1 LLATA
6 LELFARRGIVDT
18 TLGEIARAAG
28 VTAAMMHYYFKS
40 RDELLDVVIDEHL
53 APLREQMHAALLG
66 TEEPVAQLLAFAREM
81 VRLGTEHTWFAPLW
95 MREVVSTGGGL
106 RARME
111 QRFGL
116 GKRDRFVERLA
127 RAQREGHLN
136 PALDPR
142 LMVLTLLGLT
152 LLPLATAQ
160 NLRDAAGKAS
170 FTPDDIARHAVA
182 LLLQGAGPAPRA

>member
-1 LLATA
+1 
-6 LELFARRGIVDT
+6 
-18 TLGEIARAAG
+18 
-28 VTAAMMHYYFKS
+28 
-40 RDELLDVVIDEHL
+40 
-53 APLREQMHAALLG
+53 
-66 TEEPVAQLLAFAREM
+66 
-81 VRLGTEHTWFAPLW
+81 

-160 NLRDAAGKAS
+160 NLRDATGKAS
-170 FTPDDIARHAVA
+170 FTPDDIARHAMA
-182 LLLQGAGPAPRA
+182 LLLQGAGPAPAPRS